1 MEFSKDDLEN
11 IMMFGTVGKTFS
23 EVAKLFGL
31 RPDQLRDLRATTP
44 ELNEALDRFQYNYD
58 LFRMEEMERSASN
71 VKSKI
76 GLDYFKMLKESHDKR
91 NDNEIIIREVE

>member
-1 MEFSKDDLEN
+1 
-11 IMMFGTVGKTFS
+11 MFGTVGKTFS

-31 RPDQLRDLRATTP
+31 RPDQLRDLRATNP
-44 ELNEALDRFQYNYD
+44 DLNEALDRLQYNYD

-76 GLDYFKMLKESHDKR
+76 GLDYFKMLKEAHDKR

>member
-31 RPDQLRDLRATTP
+31 RPDQLRDLRATNP

-76 GLDYFKMLKESHDKR
+76 GLDYFKMLKEALDKR

>member
-31 RPDQLRDLRATTP
+31 RPDQLRDLRATNP

-76 GLDYFKMLKESHDKR
+76 GLDYFKMLQEAHDKR

>member
-31 RPDQLRDLRATTP
+31 RPDQLRDLRATNP
-44 ELNEALDRFQYNYD
+44 ELNEAIDRFQYNYD

>member
-31 RPDQLRDLRATTP
+31 RPDQLRDLRATNS

>member
-31 RPDQLRDLRATTP
+31 RPDQLRDLRAINP

>member
-31 RPDQLRDLRATTP
+31 RPDQLRDLRATNP

-76 GLDYFKMLKESHDKR
+76 GLYYFEMLKEAHDKR

>member
-1 MEFSKDDLEN
+1 
-11 IMMFGTVGKTFS
+11 MMFGTVGKTFS

-31 RPDQLRDLRATTP
+31 RPDQLRDLRATNP
-44 ELNEALDRFQYNYD
+44 ELNEAIDRFQYNYD

>member
-31 RPDQLRDLRATTP
+31 RPDQLRDLRATNP

-76 GLDYFKMLKESHDKR
+76 GLDYFKMLKEAHDKR

>member
-31 RPDQLRDLRATTP
+31 RPDQLRDLRATNP

-76 GLDYFKMLKESHDKR
+76 GLDYFKMLKEAHDKR
-91 NDNEIIIREVE
+91 NDNEITIREVE

>member
-31 RPDQLRDLRATTP
+31 RPDQLRDLRATNP
-44 ELNEALDRFQYNYD
+44 DLNEALDRFQYNYD

-76 GLDYFKMLKESHDKR
+76 GLDYFKMLKEAHDKR

>member
-11 IMMFGTVGKTFS
+11 IMMLGTVGKTFS

-31 RPDQLRDLRATTP
+31 RPDQLRDLRAINP

>member
-31 RPDQLRDLRATTP
+31 RPDQLRDLRATNP